1 MSEPHKDNRHAAD
14 QIPSNQH
21 NKSNFESNY
30 PDGAADS
37 TGQDKRSQ
45 RDASQ
50 LHGKEIGKPTPHHD
64 DQYGPA
70 PPRDQI
76 RPPELDPAAQN
87 SPAAGESIPASV
99 SKRSDGEEY
108 ARHFGEGNTGDAG
121 ANPNARGGNT
131 RH

>member
-50 LHGKEIGKPTPHHD
+50 LHGKEIGKPRRIMMINTARRRHVTRSARQNWTP
-64 DQYGPA
+64 
-70 PPRDQI
+70 PPRI
-76 RPPELDPAAQN
+76 
-87 SPAAGESIPASV
+87 
-99 SKRSDGEEY
+99 
-108 ARHFGEGNTGDAG
+108 ARLR
-121 ANPNARGGNT
+121 ARAF
-131 RH
+131 RLR

>member
-1 MSEPHKDNRHAAD
+1 MSQPRDSHNHSAD
-14 QIPSNQH
+14 APPSNQK
-21 NKSNFESNY
+21 NQSNFESNY
-30 PDGAADS
+30 PDGAAAS

-50 LHGKEIGKPTPHHD
+50 LHGKEIGKPTAHHD
-64 DQYGPA
+64 DEYGPA

-76 RPPELDPAAQN
+76 RPPELDPAAKN
-87 SPAAGESIPASV
+87 SPAAGENIPASV

-108 ARHFGEGNTGDAG
+108 ARHFGEGNTGDAA
-121 ANPNARGGNT
+121 ANPNAKSGT